1 MFTNKDIKLGI
12 CPIGWTN
19 DDMWDLGDENTFQ
32 QCISEMRLAGFTG
45 CEIGHKYPSDVK
57 ELKEALDLRGMTV
70 ASKWFSS
77 FLGTKPFE
85 ETFEEFKKE
94 IEYLCYA
101 GATAIN
107 ISEQSYSI
115 QGNPDLS
122 IFKNKARFTDA
133 EFAQMCDGLNK
144 LAEYAK
150 SNGIRACFHHH
161 MGTCVQTLEETERML
176 NNTSDDLLLC
186 YDTGHWTFS
195 EVDPMAILNEFP
207 NRIGHVHL
215 KNMRRAI
222 CDQAIK
228 ESWSFLKSVRNG
240 AFTVPVDP
248 EGCVDFEPVLRKL
261 DEIGYEGWIMVEAE
275 QDPAKANPFKYAK
288 MAYEYI
294 TDLMAK

>member
-1 MFTNKDIKLGI
+1 MFANKDVKLGI
-12 CPIGWTN
+12 CPIGWSN

-45 CEIGHKYPSDVK
+45 CEVGHKYPSDVK
-57 ELKEALDLRGMTV
+57 ELKEALDLRGMTI

-94 IEYLCYA
+94 IEYLSYA

-115 QGNPDLS
+115 QGNQDLS
-122 IFKNKARFTDA
+122 IFDNKANFTDA
-133 EFAQMCDGLNK
+133 EFMQMCDGLNK

-215 KNMRRAI
+215 KNMRKDVR
-222 CDQAIK
+222 DQAIK

-240 AFTVPVDP
+240 AFTVPGDP
-248 EGCVDFEPVLRKL
+248 EGCVDFPTVFKLL
-261 DEIGYEGWIMVEAE
+261 DEYNYEGWLVVEAE
-275 QDPAKANPFKYAK
+275 QDPAIANPLEYAK
-288 MAYEYI
+288 MARAYVNKY
-294 TDLMAK
+294 TGL

>member
-101 GATAIN
+101 RATAIN
-107 ISEQSYSI
+107 ISAQSYSI

-215 KNMRRAI
+215 KNMRKDVR
-222 CDQAIK
+222 DQAIK

-240 AFTVPVDP
+240 AFTVPGDP

-294 TDLMAK
+294 TAEMAK

>member
-45 CEIGHKYPSDVK
+45 CEVGHKYPSDVK
-57 ELKEALDLRGMTV
+57 ELKEALDLRGMTI

-77 FLGTKPFE
+77 FLGTKPYE

-94 IEYLCYA
+94 IEYLSYA

-115 QGNPDLS
+115 QGDMDLS
-122 IFKNKARFTDA
+122 IFENKATFTDD
-133 EFAQMCDGLNK
+133 EFMKMCEGLNK

-176 NNTSDDLLLC
+176 ANTSDDLLLC
-186 YDTGHWTFS
+186 FDTGHWTFT
-195 EVDPMAILNEFP
+195 ETDPLAILEKYP

-215 KNMRRAI
+215 KNMRKPVR
-222 CDQAIK
+222 DQAIA
-228 ESWSFLKSVRNG
+228 ESWSFLKAVRNG
-240 AFTVPVDP
+240 AFTVPGDP
-248 EGCVDFEPVLRKL
+248 EGCVDFPRVLKKL

-294 TDLMAK
+294 TAEMAK

>member
-45 CEIGHKYPSDVK
+45 CEVGHKYPSDVK

-77 FLGTKPFE
+77 FLGTKPYE

-115 QGNPDLS
+115 QGNQDLS
-122 IFKNKARFTDA
+122 IFENKAKFTDD
-133 EFAQMCDGLNK
+133 EFMKMCEGLNK

-161 MGTCVQTLEETERML
+161 MGTCVQTLEETVRML
-176 NNTSDDLLLC
+176 ENTSDDLLLC

-195 EVDPMAILNEFP
+195 EVDPLAILEKFP

-215 KNMRRAI
+215 KNMRKPVR
-222 CDQAIK
+222 DRAIK

-240 AFTVPVDP
+240 CFTVPGDP
-248 EGCVDFEPVLRKL
+248 EGCVDFTSVLKKL

-294 TDLMAK
+294 TAEMAK

>member
-115 QGNPDLS
+115 QGNQDLS
-122 IFKNKARFTDA
+122 IFENKARFTDA

-240 AFTVPVDP
+240 AFTVPGDP

-294 TDLMAK
+294 TAEMAK

>member
-12 CPIGWTN
+12 CPIGWSN
-19 DDMWDLGDENTFQ
+19 DDIWDLGDENTFQ

-122 IFKNKARFTDA
+122 IFDNKARFTDA

-240 AFTVPVDP
+240 AFTVPGDP

>member
-45 CEIGHKYPSDVK
+45 CEVGHKYPSDVK
-57 ELKEALDLRGMTV
+57 ELKEALDLRGMTI

-94 IEYLCYA
+94 IEYLSYA

-115 QGNPDLS
+115 QGNQDLS
-122 IFKNKARFTDA
+122 IFDNKANFTDA
-133 EFAQMCDGLNK
+133 EFMQMCDGLNK

-161 MGTCVQTLEETERML
+161 MGTCVQTLEETVRML
-176 NNTSDDLLLC
+176 ENTSDDLLLC
-186 YDTGHWTFS
+186 YDTGHWTFT
-195 EVDPMAILNEFP
+195 ETDPLAILNMFP

-215 KNMRRAI
+215 KNMRKPVR
-222 CDQAIK
+222 DQAIK

-240 AFTVPVDP
+240 CFTVPGDP
-248 EGCVDFEPVLRKL
+248 EGCVDFPAVFKKL

-288 MAYEYI
+288 MAYEYMVAE
-294 TDLMAK
+294 MAK

>member
-45 CEIGHKYPSDVK
+45 CEVGHKYPSDVA
-57 ELKEALDLRGMTV
+57 ELNDALQARGMTI

-94 IEYLCYA
+94 VEYLKA
-101 GATAIN
+101 TGATAIN

-115 QGNPDLS
+115 QGNQDLS
-122 IFKNKARFTDA
+122 IFDNKATFTDE
-133 EFAQMCDGLNK
+133 EFMRMCDGLNK

-150 SNGIRACFHHH
+150 SQGIRACFHHH
-161 MGTCVQTLEETERML
+161 MGTCVQTLEETVRMME
-176 NNTSDDLLLC
+176 NTSDDLLLC

-195 EVDPMAILNEFP
+195 EVDPLAILEKFP

-215 KNMRRAI
+215 KNMRKPVR
-222 CDQAIK
+222 DQAIK

-240 AFTVPVDP
+240 CFTVPGDP
-248 EGCVDFEPVLRKL
+248 EGCVDFPAVLKKL

-294 TDLMAK
+294 TAEMAK

>member
-1 MFTNKDIKLGI
+1 MFTNKDVKLGI
-12 CPIGWTN
+12 CPIGWSN

-101 GATAIN
+101 GANAIN

-115 QGNPDLS
+115 QGNQDLS
-122 IFKNKARFTDA
+122 IFENKARVTDA

-240 AFTVPVDP
+240 AFTVPGDP

>member
-1 MFTNKDIKLGI
+1 MFTNKDVKLGI
-12 CPIGWTN
+12 CPIGWSN

-240 AFTVPVDP
+240 AFTVPGDP

-288 MAYEYI
+288 MAYEYT

>member
-1 MFTNKDIKLGI
+1 MFANKDVKLGI
-12 CPIGWTN
+12 CPIGWSN

-45 CEIGHKYPSDVK
+45 CEVGHKYPSDVK
-57 ELKEALDLRGMTV
+57 ELKEALDLRGMTI

-94 IEYLCYA
+94 IEYLSYA

-115 QGNPDLS
+115 QGNQDLS
-122 IFKNKARFTDA
+122 IFDNKANFTDA
-133 EFAQMCDGLNK
+133 EFMQMCDGLNK

-161 MGTCVQTLEETERML
+161 MGTCVQTLEETVRML
-176 NNTSDDLLLC
+176 ENTSDDLLLC
-186 YDTGHWTFS
+186 YDTGHWTFT
-195 EVDPMAILNEFP
+195 ETDPLAILNMFP

-215 KNMRRAI
+215 KNMRKPVR
-222 CDQAIK
+222 DQAIK

-240 AFTVPVDP
+240 CFTVPGDP
-248 EGCVDFEPVLRKL
+248 EGCVDFPAVFKKL

-288 MAYEYI
+288 MAYEYMVAE
-294 TDLMAK
+294 MAK

>member
-45 CEIGHKYPSDVK
+45 CEVGHKYPEDVK
-57 ELKEALDLRGMTV
+57 ELKEALDLRGMTI

-77 FLGTKPFE
+77 FLGTKPYE

-94 IEYLCYA
+94 IEYLSYA

-115 QGNPDLS
+115 QGNQDLS
-122 IFKNKARFTDA
+122 IFDNKATFTDA
-133 EFAQMCDGLNK
+133 EFMQMCEGLNK

-161 MGTCVQTLEETERML
+161 MGTCVQTLEETVRML
-176 NNTSDDLLLC
+176 ENTSDDLLLC

-195 EVDPMAILNEFP
+195 EVDPLAILDKFP

-215 KNMRRAI
+215 KNMRKPVR
-222 CDQAIK
+222 DQAIK

-240 AFTVPVDP
+240 CFTVPGDP
-248 EGCVDFEPVLRKL
+248 EGCVDFPAVLKKL
-261 DEIGYEGWIMVEAE
+261 DDIGYEGWIMVEAE

-294 TDLMAK
+294 TAEMAK

>member
-1 MFTNKDIKLGI
+1 MFTNKDVKLGI
-12 CPIGWTN
+12 CPIGWSN

-107 ISEQSYSI
+107 ISEQSYSF

-240 AFTVPVDP
+240 AFTVPGDP

>member
-45 CEIGHKYPSDVK
+45 CEVGHKYPSDVK
-57 ELKEALDLRGMTV
+57 ELKEALDLRGMTI

-77 FLGTKPFE
+77 FLGTKPYE

-94 IEYLCYA
+94 IEYLSYA

-115 QGNPDLS
+115 QGNQDLS
-122 IFKNKARFTDA
+122 IFENKALFTDD
-133 EFAQMCDGLNK
+133 EFMRMCEGLNK

-176 NNTSDDLLLC
+176 DNTSDDLLLC

-195 EVDPMAILNEFP
+195 EVDPLAILEKYP

-215 KNMRRAI
+215 KNMRKPVR
-222 CDQAIK
+222 DQAIK

-240 AFTVPVDP
+240 AFTVPGDP
-248 EGCVDFEPVLRKL
+248 EGCVDFPAVLKKL
-261 DEIGYEGWIMVEAE
+261 DDIGYEGWIMVEAE

-294 TDLMAK
+294 TAEMAK

>member
-1 MFTNKDIKLGI
+1 MFTNKDVKLGI
-12 CPIGWTN
+12 CPIGWSN

-150 SNGIRACFHHH
+150 INGIRACFHHH

-240 AFTVPVDP
+240 AFTVPGDP

>member
-45 CEIGHKYPSDVK
+45 CEVGHKYPSDVK
-57 ELKEALDLRGMTV
+57 ELKEALDLRGMTI

-94 IEYLCYA
+94 IEYLSYA

-115 QGNPDLS
+115 QGNEDLS
-122 IFKNKARFTDA
+122 IFENKALFTDA
-133 EFAQMCDGLNK
+133 EFMQKCEGQNK
-144 LAEYAK
+144 LAEYAT

-161 MGTCVQTLEETERML
+161 MGTCVQTLDETVRML
-176 NNTSDDLLLC
+176 ENTSDALLLC

-195 EVDPMAILNEFP
+195 EVDPLAILEKFP

-215 KNMRRAI
+215 KNMRKPLR
-222 CDQAIK
+222 DQAIK

-240 AFTVPVDP
+240 CFTVPGDP
-248 EGCVDFEPVLRKL
+248 EGCVDFPAVLKKL

-294 TDLMAK
+294 TAEMAK

>member
-1 MFTNKDIKLGI
+1 MFTNKDVKLGI

-122 IFKNKARFTDA
+122 IFENKARFTDA

-240 AFTVPVDP
+240 AFTVPGDP

>member
-1 MFTNKDIKLGI
+1 MFANKDVKLGI
-12 CPIGWTN
+12 CPIGWSN

-45 CEIGHKYPSDVK
+45 CEVGHKYPSDVK
-57 ELKEALDLRGMTV
+57 ELKEALDLRGMTI

-94 IEYLCYA
+94 IEYLSYA

-115 QGNPDLS
+115 QGNQDLS
-122 IFKNKARFTDA
+122 IFDNKANFTDA
-133 EFAQMCDGLNK
+133 EFMQMCDGLNK

-161 MGTCVQTLEETERML
+161 MGTCVQTLEETVRML
-176 NNTSDDLLLC
+176 ENTSDDLLLC
-186 YDTGHWTFS
+186 YDTGHWTFT
-195 EVDPMAILNEFP
+195 ETDPLAILEKFP

-215 KNMRRAI
+215 KNMRKPVR
-222 CDQAIK
+222 DQAIK

-240 AFTVPVDP
+240 CFTVPGDP
-248 EGCVDFEPVLRKL
+248 EGCVDFPAVFKKL

-288 MAYEYI
+288 MAYEYMVAE
-294 TDLMAK
+294 MAK

>member
-12 CPIGWTN
+12 CPIGWSN

-240 AFTVPVDP
+240 AFTVPGDP

>member
-1 MFTNKDIKLGI
+1 MFTNKDVKLGI
-12 CPIGWTN
+12 CPIGWSN

-215 KNMRRAI
+215 MNMRRAI

-240 AFTVPVDP
+240 AFTVPGDP

>member
-1 MFTNKDIKLGI
+1 MFTNKDVKLGI
-12 CPIGWTN
+12 CPIGWSN

-186 YDTGHWTFS
+186 YETGHWTFS

-240 AFTVPVDP
+240 AFTVPGDP

>member
-1 MFTNKDIKLGI
+1 MFTNKDVKLGI
-12 CPIGWTN
+12 CPIGWSN

-122 IFKNKARFTDA
+122 IFNNKARFTDA

-240 AFTVPVDP
+240 AFTVPGDP

>member
-1 MFTNKDIKLGI
+1 MFTNKDVKLGI
-12 CPIGWTN
+12 CPIGWSN

-240 AFTVPVDP
+240 AFTVPGDP

>member
-45 CEIGHKYPSDVK
+45 CEVGHKYPSDVA
-57 ELKEALDLRGMTV
+57 ELNDALQARGMTI

-94 IEYLCYA
+94 VEYLKA
-101 GATAIN
+101 TGATAIN

-115 QGNPDLS
+115 QGNQDLS
-122 IFKNKARFTDA
+122 IFDNKATFTDE
-133 EFAQMCDGLNK
+133 EFMRMCDGLNK

-150 SNGIRACFHHH
+150 SQGIRACFHHH
-161 MGTCVQTLEETERML
+161 MGTCVQTLEETVRML
-176 NNTSDDLLLC
+176 ENTSDDLLLC

-195 EVDPMAILNEFP
+195 EVDPLAILEKFP

-215 KNMRRAI
+215 KNMRKPVR
-222 CDQAIK
+222 DQAIK

-240 AFTVPVDP
+240 CFTVPGDP
-248 EGCVDFEPVLRKL
+248 EGCVDFPAVLKKL

-294 TDLMAK
+294 TAEMAK

>member
-122 IFKNKARFTDA
+122 IFDNKARFTDA

-240 AFTVPVDP
+240 CFTVPGDP
-248 EGCVDFEPVLRKL
+248 EGCVDFPAVLKKL

-294 TDLMAK
+294 TAEMAK

>member
-45 CEIGHKYPSDVK
+45 CEVGHKYPEDVK
-57 ELKEALDLRGMTV
+57 ELKEALDLRGMTI

-94 IEYLCYA
+94 IEYLSYA

-115 QGNPDLS
+115 QGNQDLS
-122 IFKNKARFTDA
+122 IFTNKATFTDA
-133 EFAQMCDGLNK
+133 EFMQMCDGLNK

-176 NNTSDDLLLC
+176 ENTSDDLLLC
-186 YDTGHWTFS
+186 YDSGHWTFS
-195 EVDPMAILNEFP
+195 EVDPLAILDKFP

-215 KNMRRAI
+215 KNMRKPVR
-222 CDQAIK
+222 DQAIK

-240 AFTVPVDP
+240 CFTVPGDP
-248 EGCVDFEPVLRKL
+248 EGCVDFPAILKKL

-294 TDLMAK
+294 TAEMAK

>member
-115 QGNPDLS
+115 QGNQDLS
-122 IFKNKARFTDA
+122 IFENKARFTDA

-215 KNMRRAI
+215 KNMRKPLR
-222 CDQAIK
+222 DQAIK

-240 AFTVPVDP
+240 CFTVPGDP
-248 EGCVDFEPVLRKL
+248 EGCVDFPAVLKKL

-294 TDLMAK
+294 TAEMAK

>member
-107 ISEQSYSI
+107 NSEQSYSI

-240 AFTVPVDP
+240 AFTVPGDP

>member
-1 MFTNKDIKLGI
+1 MFTNKDVKLGI
-12 CPIGWTN
+12 CPIGWSN

-122 IFKNKARFTDA
+122 IFDNKARFTDA

-240 AFTVPVDP
+240 AFTVPGDP

>member
-1 MFTNKDIKLGI
+1 MFTNKDVKLGI
-12 CPIGWTN
+12 CPIGWSN

-94 IEYLCYA
+94 IEYLSYA

-115 QGNPDLS
+115 QGNQDLS
-122 IFKNKARFTDA
+122 FFDNKANFTDA
-133 EFAQMCDGLNK
+133 EFMQMCDGLNK

-240 AFTVPVDP
+240 AFTVPGDP

>member
-45 CEIGHKYPSDVK
+45 CEVGHKYPEDVK
-57 ELKEALDLRGMTV
+57 ELKEALDLRGMTI

-94 IEYLCYA
+94 IEYLSYA

-115 QGNPDLS
+115 QGNQDLS
-122 IFKNKARFTDA
+122 IFTNKATFTDA
-133 EFAQMCDGLNK
+133 EFMQMCDGLNK

-176 NNTSDDLLLC
+176 ENTSDDLLLC
-186 YDTGHWTFS
+186 YDSGHWTFS
-195 EVDPMAILNEFP
+195 EVDPLAILDKFP

-215 KNMRRAI
+215 KNMRKPVR
-222 CDQAIK
+222 DLAIK

-240 AFTVPVDP
+240 CFTVPGDP
-248 EGCVDFEPVLRKL
+248 EGCVDFPAILKKL

-294 TDLMAK
+294 TAEMAK

>member
-1 MFTNKDIKLGI
+1 MFANKDVKLGI
-12 CPIGWTN
+12 CPIGWSN

-45 CEIGHKYPSDVK
+45 CEVGHKYPSDVK
-57 ELKEALDLRGMTV
+57 ELKEALDLRGMTI

-94 IEYLCYA
+94 IEYLSYA

-115 QGNPDLS
+115 QGNQDLS
-122 IFKNKARFTDA
+122 IFDNKANFTDA
-133 EFAQMCDGLNK
+133 EFMQMCDGLNK

-161 MGTCVQTLEETERML
+161 MGTCVQTLEETVRML
-176 NNTSDDLLLC
+176 ENTSDDLLLC
-186 YDTGHWTFS
+186 YDTGHWTFT
-195 EVDPMAILNEFP
+195 ETDPLAILNMFP

-215 KNMRRAI
+215 KNMRKPVR
-222 CDQAIK
+222 DQAIK

-240 AFTVPVDP
+240 CFTVPGDP

-294 TDLMAK
+294 TAEMAK

>member
-1 MFTNKDIKLGI
+1 MFTNKDVKLGI
-12 CPIGWTN
+12 CPIGWSN

-85 ETFEEFKKE
+85 DTFEEFKKE

-240 AFTVPVDP
+240 AFTVPGDP

>member
-122 IFKNKARFTDA
+122 IFDNKARFTDA

-161 MGTCVQTLEETERML
+161 MGTCVQTLEETVRML
-176 NNTSDDLLLC
+176 ENTSDDLLLC
-186 YDTGHWTFS
+186 YDTGHWTFT
-195 EVDPMAILNEFP
+195 ETDPLAILNMFP

-215 KNMRRAI
+215 KNMRKPVR
-222 CDQAIK
+222 DQAIK

-240 AFTVPVDP
+240 CFTVPGDP
-248 EGCVDFEPVLRKL
+248 EGCVDFPAVFKKL

-288 MAYEYI
+288 MAYEYMVAE
-294 TDLMAK
+294 MAK

>member
-1 MFTNKDIKLGI
+1 MFTNKDVKLGI
-12 CPIGWTN
+12 CTIGWSN

-240 AFTVPVDP
+240 AFTVPGDP

>member
-1 MFTNKDIKLGI
+1 MFANKDVKLGI
-12 CPIGWTN
+12 CPIGWSN

-45 CEIGHKYPSDVK
+45 CEVGHKYPSDVK
-57 ELKEALDLRGMTV
+57 ELKEALDLRGMTI

-94 IEYLCYA
+94 IEYLSYA

-115 QGNPDLS
+115 QGNQDLS
-122 IFKNKARFTDA
+122 IFDNKANFTDA
-133 EFAQMCDGLNK
+133 EFMQMCDGLNK

-161 MGTCVQTLEETERML
+161 MGTCVQTLEETVRML
-176 NNTSDDLLLC
+176 ENTSDDLLLC
-186 YDTGHWTFS
+186 YDTGHWTFT
-195 EVDPMAILNEFP
+195 ETDTLAILNMFP

-215 KNMRRAI
+215 KNMRKPVR
-222 CDQAIK
+222 DQAIK

-240 AFTVPVDP
+240 CFTVPGDP
-248 EGCVDFEPVLRKL
+248 EGCVDFPAVFKKL

-288 MAYEYI
+288 MAYEYMVAE
-294 TDLMAK
+294 MAK